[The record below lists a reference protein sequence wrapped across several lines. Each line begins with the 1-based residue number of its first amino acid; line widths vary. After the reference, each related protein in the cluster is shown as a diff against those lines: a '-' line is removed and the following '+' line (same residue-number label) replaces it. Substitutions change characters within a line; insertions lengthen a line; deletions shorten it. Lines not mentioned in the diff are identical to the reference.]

1 MIFYNIDVRVI
12 ICANIS
18 LLKAIHRKGVI
29 YMKKSKNTIEKI
41 VSKVAYK
48 VAESNVN
55 SNCTLFFYQPI
66 VPEKVKVLKKKNV

>member
-1 MIFYNIDVRVI
+1 
-12 ICANIS
+12 
-18 LLKAIHRKGVI
+18 
-29 YMKKSKNTIEKI
+29 MKKSKNTIEKI